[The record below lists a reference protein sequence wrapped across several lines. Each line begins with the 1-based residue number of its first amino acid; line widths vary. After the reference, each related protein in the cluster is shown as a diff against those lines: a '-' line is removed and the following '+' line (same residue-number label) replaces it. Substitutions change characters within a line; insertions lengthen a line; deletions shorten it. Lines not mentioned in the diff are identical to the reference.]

1 MIVITKTIILLNM
14 KKYLILLL
22 LAIPEIVSAQSIK
35 TTVIRS
41 FDAQKM
47 FTTVH
52 SFTIGDTVTIH
63 AFKKK
68 SDKYN
73 FVVETEDYASRIVC
87 LNIPFD
93 VTEKQL
99 KKLPN
104 ALDSDMGELIKNLQ
118 KNVESRQ
125 KQKCKQQALAG
136 NYKRRILANYS
147 LYPSEG
153 AVGKLNEKDEVYIVG
168 YKINNAKYEYALY
181 NDKIAGIF
189 SSYTNNNLFSSKLD
203 LQHLPSTDDAD
214 VQQLIAEKQ
223 RIISQRRA
231 EEKLQYRK
239 RALNGEII
247 GILSYSPLLKP
258 LEGGDEPFKGGDTVR
273 IIGYSSAANKHY
285 FALYS
290 DKAACAVSSISEPK
304 HIFKNASSIQFD
316 LLPFHYDQEVK
327 TLLSKQQ
334 QIIDSV
340 MTIKLEESKKMLAES
355 QQKLMQLYKENDPII
370 VHVDSWEANSA
381 GGIEVNLSV
390 TNCSTQ
396 PIKYITFQGYFTNA
410 VGDKC
415 RNEIGGGT
423 VWKGRGVGP
432 IGPRPTT
439 IENFDERFEDNKGS
453 YNFDNLTFYSRVAAY
468 FQLSSVTIQYM
479 NGKTITLSGAN
490 LKKHVRY

>member
-1 MIVITKTIILLNM
+1 MRQIKFWNI
-14 KKYLILLL
+14 LILLL
-22 LAIPEIVSAQSIK
+22 AIAEIASAQSIK

-52 SFTIGDTVTIH
+52 SFAIGDTVTIY

-87 LNIPFD
+87 LSIPFD

-104 ALDSDMGELIKNLQ
+104 ALGSEMGELIKNLQ

-125 KQKCKQQALAG
+125 KQKCKRQALAG
-136 NYKRRILANYS
+136 NYKRKVIANYFLS
-147 LYPSEG
+147 PSED
-153 AVGKLNEKDEVYIVG
+153 AVGKLSERDEVHIVG
-168 YKINNAKYEYALY
+168 YRKNNTGYEYALY
-181 NDKIAGIF
+181 NDKVAGVF
-189 SSYTNNNLFSSKLD
+189 KSSTNSNLFSDQSD
-203 LQHLPSTDDAD
+203 LQYLPSTNDAD

-223 RIISQRRA
+223 RILSQKRT
-231 EEKLQYRK
+231 EEKLQYRQK
-239 RALNGEII
+239 ALNGEVI
-247 GILSYSPLLKP
+247 GILSYMEKSSN
-258 LEGGDEPFKGGDTVR
+258 GGNSFKGGDTVCVV
-273 IIGYSSAANKHY
+273 GYTGAGNTHCY
-285 FALYS
+285 ALYS
-290 DKAACAVSSISEPK
+290 DKAACAVKTTTKPQY
-304 HIFKNASSIQFD
+304 IFKNASSIQFD
-316 LLPFHYDQEVK
+316 LLPFHDDPEVK

-334 QIIDSV
+334 KIIDSV
-340 MTIKLEESKKMLAES
+340 MTIKLAESKRVLAES
-355 QQKLMQLYKENDPII
+355 QQKLIQLYKENDPVI

-390 TNCSTQ
+390 TNCATQ

-415 RNEIGGGT
+415 QNEIGGGT
-423 VWKGRGVGP
+423 IWKGRGVGP

-439 IENFDERFEDNKGS
+439 LENFNERFDDNKGS
-453 YNFDNLTFYSRVAAY
+453 YNFDNLSFYSRVAAY

-479 NGKTITLSGAN
+479 NGKTITLTGAN

>member
-1 MIVITKTIILLNM
+1 MKKYVTIILL
-14 KKYLILLL
+14 
-22 LAIPEIVSAQSIK
+22 AIAEIVSAQSIK
-35 TTVIRS
+35 TTVVRS

-52 SFTIGDTVTIH
+52 SFAIGDTVIIH

-73 FVVETEDYASRIVC
+73 FVVETDDYTSRIVC

-104 ALDSDMGELIKNLQ
+104 ALGSEMGELIKNLQ
-118 KNVESRQ
+118 KNVDSRQ
-125 KQKCKQQALAG
+125 KQKCKRQALAG
-136 NYKRRILANYS
+136 NYKRRVIANYS
-147 LYPSEG
+147 LYPSED
-153 AVGKLNEKDEVYIVG
+153 AVGKLSERDEVYIVG
-168 YKINNAKYEYALY
+168 YKRNNTGYDYALY
-181 NDKIAGIF
+181 NDNVAGVF
-189 SSYTNNNLFSSKLD
+189 RSSTNSNLFSGQLD
-203 LQHLPSTDDAD
+203 LQNLPSTDDAD

-223 RIISQRRA
+223 RIISQKRA

-239 RALNGEII
+239 KALNGEII
-247 GILSYSPLLKP
+247 GVLSYSPQLKP
-258 LEGGDEPFKGGDTVR
+258 VEGNGKPFKSGDTVS
-273 IIGYSSAANKHY
+273 IVGYSSTANEHY

-290 DKAACAVSSISEPK
+290 DKAACAVSTTTKPQY
-304 HIFKNASSIQFD
+304 IFKNASSIQFD
-316 LLPFHYDQEVK
+316 HLPFHDDPEVK
-327 TLLSKQQ
+327 ALLSKQQ
-334 QIIDSV
+334 KIIDSV
-340 MTIKLEESKKMLAES
+340 MAVKLAESEKVLAES
-355 QQKLMQLYKENDPII
+355 QQKLIQLYKENDPVI

-390 TNCSTQ
+390 TNCATQ

-423 VWKGRGVGP
+423 IWKARGVGP

-439 IENFDERFEDNKGS
+439 LENFDERFDDNRGS
-453 YNFDNLTFYSRVAAY
+453 YTFDNLTFYSRVATY

-479 NGKTITLSGAN
+479 NGKTITLTGAN